1 VNYRLA
7 GNTPENLKP
16 ESILL
21 SGNLEKLDTAIRA
34 IFEHEA
40 DKLTAE
46 AVRYEIYMSLAS

>member
-1 VNYRLA
+1 MNYRLA